1 MRTDEPFTLAEGRAS
16 GLSPK
21 ALRHPRL
28 AIPTRGL
35 RVAAEQADA
44 LPVRAAAILRC
55 APTGSAISHGSA
67 LRLHGVDLPWHV
79 TRDDRVH
86 LSVPGSAVVP
96 RRTGYVAHTYGAD
109 LLPVRFLNGL
119 LVVTPEH
126 AWRQLAG
133 NLPLDEV
140 VVLGDS
146 LLRRKTPASTLG
158 QLRETVRGTP
168 AGARGV
174 ARMRTALDDLRTGTD
189 SPMETRTRLV
199 LVRAGL
205 PCPQVN
211 VPVLDDTGRFVALP
225 DMVYVAERVA
235 IEYDGDVHRTDA
247 RTWRRDVA
255 KRQWLED
262 LGWRTVVATADDVYR
277 HPSRLVARVAALLRS
292 RAVPGRAEK

>member
-1 MRTDEPFTLAEGRAS
+1 MRTDEPFTVAEGRAC

-21 ALRHPRL
+21 MLRHPRL

-35 RVAAEQADA
+35 RVAAEHANV
-44 LPVRAAAILRC
+44 LSVRAAAVMRS
-55 APTGSAISHGSA
+55 APLGSAISHGSA
-67 LRLHGVDLPWHV
+67 LRLHGVDLPWQV
-79 TRDDRVH
+79 ARDDRVH
-86 LSVPGSAVVP
+86 LSVPSSAVVP
-96 RRTGYVAHTYGAD
+96 RRTGYVAHTHDAD
-109 LLPVRFLNGL
+109 LLPVRLQDGL

-133 NLPLDEV
+133 TLPLDEL

-146 LLRRKTPASTLG
+146 LLRRTSPASTLG

-189 SPMETRTRLV
+189 SPMETRTRLL

-211 VPVLDDTGRFVALP
+211 VPVVDGTGRFVALP

-262 LGWRTVVATADDVYR
+262 LGWRTVVATSDDVYR

-292 RAVPGRAEK
+292 RAVPGPAEK

>member
-16 GLSPK
+16 GLSSK

-44 LPVRAAAILRC
+44 LPVRAAAMMRC
-55 APTGSAISHGSA
+55 APAGSAISHGSA
-67 LRLHGVDLPWHV
+67 LSLHGIDLPRQV
-79 TRDDRVH
+79 ARDARVH
-86 LSVPGSAVVP
+86 LSVPSSAVVP
-96 RRTGYVAHTYGAD
+96 RRTGCVTHTHDAD
-109 LLPVRFLNGL
+109 LLPVQHLDGQ

-133 NLPLDEV
+133 TLPLDELI
-140 VVLGDS
+140 VLGDS
-146 LLRRKTPASTLG
+146 LLRRKAPASTLG
-158 QLRETVRGTP
+158 HLRETVHGTP

-174 ARMRTALDDLRTGTD
+174 ARMRAALDDLRTGTD

-199 LVRAGL
+199 LVRSGL

-211 VPVLDDTGRFVALP
+211 VPVLAGNGCFVALP

-262 LGWRTVVATADDVYR
+262 LGWRTVVVTADDVYR
-277 HPSRLVARVAALLRS
+277 HPARLVARVATLLRS
-292 RAVPGRAEK
+292 RAVPGLTEK